1 METKY
6 IFSTNMWDKGQN
18 HTWTHV
24 AVPPV
29 VQVASGRFKPAQVM
43 TVIVVLVPGKSYL
56 QLEQTLGDQLNKETK
71 YISSTNIR
79 QHHTWTHVAVLPV
92 LQVASGRFKPAL
104 VLTVTVE
111 VVPGKLYYKVNEH
124 NN

>member
-92 LQVASGRFKPAL
+92 
-104 VLTVTVE
+104 
-111 VVPGKLYYKVNEH
+111 
-124 NN
+124 